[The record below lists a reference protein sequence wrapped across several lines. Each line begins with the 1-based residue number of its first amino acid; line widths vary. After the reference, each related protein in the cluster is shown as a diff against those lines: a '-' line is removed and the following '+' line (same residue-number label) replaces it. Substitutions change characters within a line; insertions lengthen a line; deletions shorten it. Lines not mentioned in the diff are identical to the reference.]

1 VKLERALSIIGL
13 DRLPKDE
20 AELNAVYRELAK
32 KLHPDAGGSEAAFQ
46 ELGEAVEYLKR
57 ALLLLNQRVQTKT
70 RTEDALARKRAILRE
85 QMLRRRA
92 EEDRLRNQQAQK
104 WTIGLV
110 VVLAVAGL
118 WFMAQPKINHWM
130 IERNRVE
137 RMAEVIRLDNQR
149 TYTIEWTY
157 NGKRFE
163 KDING
168 RFIDGSWIVGPAGM
182 PMLPGAKFVV
192 AFNAENPNYYELLD
206 QYIHTETAEIYFA
219 MTKQTLANYMGTLD
233 GDPDVVCL
241 YWALLD
247 EYGVDGIAHL
257 HFRELPMRK
266 NWSHNERTFNALA
279 ESSRFKELYR
289 SCRLP

>member
-1 VKLERALSIIGL
+1 MKLERALSIIGL

>member
-1 VKLERALSIIGL
+1 MKLERALSIIGL

-20 AELNAVYRELAK
+20 SELNAVYRELAK

-57 ALLLLNQRVQTKT
+57 ALLLLNQRVQTKA

-110 VVLAVAGL
+110 VVLAVVGL
-118 WFMAQPKINHWM
+118 WFIAQPKINHWM

-137 RMAEVIRLDNQR
+137 RMAEVIRLDNHR

-157 NGKRFE
+157 EGKRFE

-247 EYGVDGIAHL
+247 EYGVEGIAHL

-279 ESSRFKELYR
+279 ESPRFQELYR

>member
-1 VKLERALSIIGL
+1 MKLERALSIIGL

-110 VVLAVAGL
+110 VVLAIVGL

-157 NGKRFE
+157 KGKRFE

-192 AFNAENPNYYELLD
+192 AFNAEIRTITSFLISIYIRKPPRSILRLLSRPW
-206 QYIHTETAEIYFA
+206 QIIWVPLTEIPMWFACTGRCWTNTAWTVLRICILGSCPCGRIGPT
-219 MTKQTLANYMGTLD
+219 M
-233 GDPDVVCL
+233 
-241 YWALLD
+241 
-247 EYGVDGIAHL
+247 
-257 HFRELPMRK
+257 
-266 NWSHNERTFNALA
+266 NAP
-279 ESSRFKELYR
+279 ST
-289 SCRLP
+289 P

>member
-1 VKLERALSIIGL
+1 MKLERALSIIGL

-32 KLHPDAGGSEAAFQ
+32 KLHPDAGGSEVAFQ

-104 WTIGLV
+104 WIIGFV
-110 VVLAVAGL
+110 VVLAVVGL
-118 WFMAQPKINHWM
+118 WFMAQPKINYWM

-149 TYTIEWTY
+149 TYTIGWSY

-206 QYIHTETAEIYFA
+206 QYIHTETAEIYYS
-219 MTKQTLANYMGTLD
+219 MVKTTLADYMGTLD
-233 GDPDVVCL
+233 SDPDVVCL

-266 NWSHNERTFNALA
+266 NWSHNEGTFNTLA
-279 ESSRFKELYR
+279 ESPRFQELYR

>member
-1 VKLERALSIIGL
+1 MKLERALSIIGL

-57 ALLLLNQRVQTKT
+57 ALLLLNQRFQTKV

-104 WTIGLV
+104 WTIGLIA
-110 VVLAVAGL
+110 VLAAAGL
-118 WFMAQPKINHWM
+118 WFMAQTKINYWM
-130 IERNRVE
+130 IERQRVE
-137 RMAEVIRLDNQR
+137 RMAEVIRLDNYR
-149 TYTIEWTY
+149 SYTIEWTY
-157 NGKRFE
+157 NGQRFE

-168 RFIDGSWIVGPAGM
+168 RFIDGTWIVGPAGM

-206 QYIHTETAEIYFA
+206 EYIHTETAEIYFA

-233 GDPDVVCL
+233 SDPDVVCL

-279 ESSRFKELYR
+279 ESPRFQELYR

>member
-1 VKLERALSIIGL
+1 MKLERALSIIGL

-57 ALLLLNQRVQTKT
+57 ALVLLNQRVQTKT

>member
-1 VKLERALSIIGL
+1 MKLERALSIIGL

-110 VVLAVAGL
+110 VVLAVVGL

-157 NGKRFE
+157 KGKRFE

-279 ESSRFKELYR
+279 ESPRFQELYR

>member
-1 VKLERALSIIGL
+1 MKLERALSIIGL

-279 ESSRFKELYR
+279 ESSRFQELYR

>member
-1 VKLERALSIIGL
+1 
-13 DRLPKDE
+13 
-20 AELNAVYRELAK
+20 
-32 KLHPDAGGSEAAFQ
+32 
-46 ELGEAVEYLKR
+46 
-57 ALLLLNQRVQTKT
+57 
-70 RTEDALARKRAILRE
+70 
-85 QMLRRRA
+85 
-92 EEDRLRNQQAQK
+92 
-104 WTIGLV
+104 
-110 VVLAVAGL
+110 
-118 WFMAQPKINHWM
+118 
-130 IERNRVE
+130 
-137 RMAEVIRLDNQR
+137 MAEVIRLDNHR
-149 TYTIEWTY
+149 SYTIEWTY
-157 NGKRFE
+157 KGKRFE

-233 GDPDVVCL
+233 SDPDVVCL

-266 NWSHNERTFNALA
+266 NWSHNERTFNVLA
-279 ESSRFKELYR
+279 ESPRFQELYR

>member
-1 VKLERALSIIGL
+1 MKLERALSIIGL

-20 AELNAVYRELAK
+20 TELNAVYRDLAK

-57 ALLLLNQRVQTKT
+57 ALLLLSQRVQTKT

-92 EEDRLRNQQAQK
+92 EEDRLRNEQAQK
-104 WTIGLV
+104 WIIGLV
-110 VVLAVAGL
+110 VVFAVVGL
-118 WFMAQPKINHWM
+118 WFLAQPKINHWM

-149 TYTIEWTY
+149 TYTIAWTY
-157 NGKRFE
+157 NGQRFE

-168 RFIDGSWIVGPAGM
+168 RFIDGSWIIGPAGM

-206 QYIHTETAEIYFA
+206 QYIHTETAEVYFS
-219 MTKQTLANYMGTLD
+219 MVKTTLAEYMGTINR
-233 GDPDVVCL
+233 DPDVVCL

-247 EYGVDGIAHL
+247 EYGVDGIAHV
-257 HFRELPMRK
+257 HFRDLPMRK
-266 NWSHNERTFNALA
+266 NWSHNERTFKTLA
-279 ESSRFKELYR
+279 ESPRFQELYR

>member
-1 VKLERALSIIGL
+1 MKLERALSIIGL

-192 AFNAENPNYYELLD
+192 AFNAEDPNYYELLD

>member
-57 ALLLLNQRVQTKT
+57 ALLLLNQRVQTKA

-137 RMAEVIRLDNQR
+137 RMAEVIRLDNHR

-247 EYGVDGIAHL
+247 EYSVEGIAHL

-279 ESSRFKELYR
+279 ESPRFQELYR

>member
-1 VKLERALSIIGL
+1 MKLERALSIIGM

-46 ELGEAVEYLKR
+46 ELGGAVEYLKR
-57 ALLLLNQRVQTKT
+57 ALLLLNQRVQTKA
-70 RTEDALARKRAILRE
+70 RTEEALARKRAILRE

-92 EEDRLRNQQAQK
+92 KEDKLRNQQAQK
-104 WTIGLV
+104 WTIGLAVILGV
-110 VVLAVAGL
+110 VGL
-118 WFMAQPKINHWM
+118 WFLAQPKINHWM
-130 IERNRVE
+130 IQRNRVE
-137 RMAEVIRLDNQR
+137 RMAEVIRLDNYR

-157 NGKRFE
+157 KGKRFE

-206 QYIHTETAEIYFA
+206 HYIHTETAEIYFS
-219 MTKQTLANYMGTLD
+219 MVKTTLADYMGTLD
-233 GDPDVVCL
+233 RDPDVVCL

-257 HFRELPMRK
+257 HYRELPMRK

-279 ESSRFKELYR
+279 ESPRFQELYR

>member
-1 VKLERALSIIGL
+1 MKLERALSIIGL

-32 KLHPDAGGSEAAFQ
+32 KLHPDAGGSEVAFQ

-104 WTIGLV
+104 WIIGFV
-110 VVLAVAGL
+110 VVLAVVGL
-118 WFMAQPKINHWM
+118 WFMAQPKINYWM

-149 TYTIEWTY
+149 TYTIGWSY

-206 QYIHTETAEIYFA
+206 QYIHTETAEIYYS
-219 MTKQTLANYMGTLD
+219 MVKTTLADYMGILD
-233 GDPDVVCL
+233 SDPDVVCL

-266 NWSHNERTFNALA
+266 NWSHNEGTFNTLA
-279 ESSRFKELYR
+279 ESPRFQELYR

>member
-1 VKLERALSIIGL
+1 
-13 DRLPKDE
+13 
-20 AELNAVYRELAK
+20 
-32 KLHPDAGGSEAAFQ
+32 
-46 ELGEAVEYLKR
+46 
-57 ALLLLNQRVQTKT
+57 
-70 RTEDALARKRAILRE
+70 
-85 QMLRRRA
+85 MLRRRA